1 MWSEAIRICKEYLPN
16 YLQQLQSE
24 ANLGNITTQGKSDK
38 WQNTVSELVQS
49 GHYKQAVLVM
59 VDATRRM
66 SKIEEARNVL
76 LKACEV
82 VNKFV
87 LEEEIPDVVTAL
99 APR

>member
-16 YLQQLQSE
+16 YLSQLQSE
-24 ANLGNITTQGKSDK
+24 ANLANPSALNKNDK
-38 WQNTVSELVQS
+38 WQNTVSELVQN

-59 VDATRRM
+59 VDATRSM
-66 SKIEEARNVL
+66 SNIEEARNIL

-87 LEEEIPDVVTAL
+87 LEEEIPEVVTDL

>member
-1 MWSEAIRICKEYLPN
+1 MWTEAIRICKEYLPN
-16 YLQQLQSE
+16 YLPMLQSE
-24 ANLGNITTQGKSDK
+24 ANLTNTKQGKSEK
-38 WQNTVSELVQS
+38 WQATVSELVTA

-59 VDATRRM
+59 VDATRSM
-66 SKIEEARNVL
+66 SKLEEARNLL

-87 LEEEIPDVVTAL
+87 LEEEAPDVVTIL